1 MKVIKIKNNN
11 TKYKDKTKKHD
22 FFYLEKIL
30 TFLSLPKDHRE
41 LKRQNTFISKQTW
54 VSSSSSSSSPILYL
68 LSILVK
74 HEGIKQ
80 HKNQRRVG
88 LSCVFD
94 DSHSYGTGK
103 T

>member
-1 MKVIKIKNNN
+1 M
-11 TKYKDKTKKHD
+11 
-22 FFYLEKIL
+22 
-30 TFLSLPKDHRE
+30 FLSLPKDHRE

-54 VSSSSSSSSPILYL
+54 VSSSSSSAILYL